1 MHSGLIGP
9 FGTHDDGPGVSSN
22 VIVQPLREV
31 GPVGRGLYGV
41 DVILE
46 ARQAADTVLN
56 VHAGHGSRAM
66 LLEVGWIATMDCKS
80 IQAAGWW

>member
-1 MHSGLIGP
+1 M
-9 FGTHDDGPGVSSN
+9 
-22 VIVQPLREV
+22 IVQPLREV

-66 LLEVGWIATMDCKS
+66 LLEVGWIATMYCKS